1 MRRGWAYAGATM
13 LAIAGVS
20 AIGVRAQAPSAV
32 AAAQRARLATAQRE
46 ARVAA
51 ARADALARQAAG
63 ERDAADRARI
73 QEASLAARVTA
84 AAADLAAAK
93 ARAAL
98 VDQMLATQRARLGE
112 AQAPVV
118 RLLAALQSLAR
129 RPTVVA
135 IAQPGSVD
143 DLVHVRAVLGSTLP
157 VIRARTVAVRADV
170 ARMRSLQARAD
181 VAAVVLAR
189 TRGKLETDRVALATL
204 EATHR
209 QRSRALGRGAL
220 GESDRALALGEQ
232 ARDLV
237 DRMTEEGS
245 AATTAIDL
253 VAIDGPRPR
262 PIAAGSV
269 VPPPPRGVYR
279 LAVRG
284 RLVTGFDEIS
294 AAGVRS
300 RGLTFAV
307 SPRAPVVAPAGG
319 VVRYAGRFRAYGV
332 VVIVDHGDGWTS
344 LVAGLGETAV
354 AVGARIAMGAPIGR
368 AAAGEEPL
376 ITIELRRR
384 GRPVDMAALVG

>member
-1 MRRGWAYAGATM
+1 MVVVA
-13 LAIAGVS
+13 S
-20 AIGVRAQAPSAV
+20 AIGVRAQVPSA
-32 AAAQRARLATAQRE
+32 ADQRARLATAKRE
-46 ARVAA
+46 ASDAA
-51 ARADALARQAAG
+51 ARADALARRAAG

-73 QEASLAARVTA
+73 EEASLAARVTA
-84 AAADLAAAK
+84 AAAELAGAK

-98 VDQMLATQRARLGE
+98 VDQMLGVQRARLGG
-112 AQAPVV
+112 AQAPVA

-157 VIRARTVAVRADV
+157 VVRARTAAVRADV
-170 ARMRSLQARAD
+170 VRMRSLQAS
-181 VAAVVLAR
+181 AAMAAAALTR
-189 TRGKLETDRVALATL
+189 TRAKLEADRVALATL

-209 QRSRALGRGAL
+209 QRSRALGRGAM

-237 DRMTEEGS
+237 DRMSEEGS

-253 VAIDGPRPR
+253 AAIDGPRPR

-269 VPPPPRGVYR
+269 VPASPHGVYR

-284 RLVTGFDEIS
+284 RLVTGFDEVS
-294 AAGVRS
+294 GSGVRS

-307 SPRAPVVAPAGG
+307 EPAAPVVAPAGG
-319 VVRYAGRFRAYGV
+319 IVRYAGRFRAYGV
-332 VVIVDHGDGWTS
+332 VVIVDHGGGWTS
-344 LVAGLGETAV
+344 LIAGLGETAV
-354 AVGARIAMGAPIGR
+354 TVGARVAMGTPIGR
-368 AAAGEEPL
+368 AAGGDEPRV
-376 ITIELRRR
+376 TVELRRR